1 MKSAIEDLF
10 FGEIQSSMSNH
21 DENPRIKK
29 AERILCENEDVLLKL
44 LGGKEKKLFV
54 ELVNAQ
60 GEVDGNRV
68 VEHFICGFKLGA
80 RIIIE
85 SIVMGS

>member
-1 MKSAIEDLF
+1 MKSAIEELF
-10 FGEIQSSMSNH
+10 FGEIQPNVS
-21 DENPRIKK
+21 DYGENPRVKK

-44 LGGKEKKLFV
+44 LNGKEKKLFV

-68 VEHFICGFKLGA
+68 MEHFVCGFKLGA

-85 SIVMGS
+85 SIADAG